1 MAFSNA
7 KRLEFPLPKPAGGT
21 LRLPAQGIS
30 AGALESAYRRELQSL
45 IARKALA
52 RLWAKDLALWPAQPY
67 ETESLKSNLRWLDL
81 PEQLGPLL
89 TRVVARA
96 TQVETEGFEDVV
108 FVTLASSSLA
118 AETVLQ
124 LPSAGLG
131 KRTFLLNTVDP
142 DRIRALEAN
151 LRLEKTLFIFAS
163 KSGKDIDSH
172 SLLLYFLEK
181 LRLLGIPSAYRHFV
195 VLAEEDSYL
204 GQLAIE
210 YQFIDHFL
218 DPPGIHGR
226 YSSLIH
232 FNFYLAAVGHLDPQ
246 DLLSRA
252 QSMRDACAP
261 AVSGE
266 ANPALSLA
274 SCLAAAEI
282 EGLSRLV
289 FLAAP
294 ALQAVVRRM
303 GHLVGA
309 STCKGGRGIVP
320 VFGGTSYPLE
330 MLGQGC
336 LVICLKMAG
345 AEQPDL
351 RERCADLRQAFV
363 PLITIELNGPE
374 DFPAELYKWEIA
386 TALACSS
393 LGLNPFADSNIGES
407 RAKATQLLEQITDKR
422 QLPARTARVREGG
435 IELYAEGQ
443 TRRELST
450 LNMAEAVRSFFALR
464 RQGSYL
470 ALLPFMDL
478 NPHRAAIFR
487 EISCRLES
495 RLGIPAIVTP
505 GPRYLRT
512 LGQVYHGGPANGLF
526 LLLSASPEKDI
537 VIPGAKYTFGQLQLA
552 LALGDFDSL
561 SGQGRPVIQLHLT
574 NGAEQG
580 LAQVESILGNV
591 LGKPHNISP

>member
-1 MAFSNA
+1 M
-7 KRLEFPLPKPAGGT
+7 RLST
-21 LRLPAQGIS
+21 QGIS
-30 AGALESAYRRELQSL
+30 PGVLESAYRRELHSL

-52 RLWAKDLALWPAQPY
+52 RLWAKDIGLWPAKSE
-67 ETESLKSNLRWLDL
+67 ETSSLNSNLHWLDL

-96 TQVETEGFEDVV
+96 AQIEAEGFEDVV

-142 DRIRALEAN
+142 DRIRALEST

-163 KSGKDIDSH
+163 KSGKDIDTH

-204 GQLAIE
+204 GQLAAE

-218 DPPGIHGR
+218 DPPGIQGR

-232 FNFYLAAVGHLDPQ
+232 FNFFLAAVGHLDPQ
-246 DLLSRA
+246 DLLARA

-261 AVSGE
+261 AASGE

-289 FLAAP
+289 FFGP
-294 ALQAVVRRM
+294 HTLQPVVRRM

-336 LVICLKMAG
+336 LVICLKMSG
-345 AEQPDL
+345 ADEPDL
-351 RERCADLRQAFV
+351 GKRCEELRGAGVPFV
-363 PLITIELNGPE
+363 TIELAGPE

-386 TALACSS
+386 TALACSN
-393 LGLNPFADSNIGES
+393 LGVNPFADSDTRES
-407 RAKATQLLEQITDKR
+407 RAKAAHLLEQITDKK
-422 QLPARTARVREGG
+422 QLPTPTARVREAE
-435 IELYAEGQ
+435 IELYAEGE

-450 LNMAEAVRSFFALR
+450 LNMAEALRSFFALR

-470 ALLPFMDL
+470 ALLPFMDV
-478 NPHRAAIFR
+478 NPSRASIFR
-487 EISCRLES
+487 QISDRLES
-495 RLGIPAIVTP
+495 RLGIPVIVTP
-505 GPRYLRT
+505 GPRCLRT

-526 LLLSASPEKDI
+526 LLLSASPGKDI

-552 LALGDFDSL
+552 LALGDFESL
-561 SGQGRPVIQLHLT
+561 SSQGRAVIQLHLT

-580 LAQVESILGNV
+580 LARLESILNNV